1 MISGSTREERAPE
14 KVGPLGRDVA
24 EINRMD
30 RTDRLEMNLMNTA
43 GNNGI
48 VLVPSKIAN
57 SSEARIPEPQSQSQ
71 ILVPSKAHRVP
82 EIVHTNS
89 VGEVPDEVGG
99 VLLQPIEEY
108 SVGRVPTGM
117 SSMNEMG
124 KIPPEEIGSKEENL
138 LDELKKLKN
147 LVDGNLKM

>member
-108 SVGRVPTGM
+108 SEGRVPTGV